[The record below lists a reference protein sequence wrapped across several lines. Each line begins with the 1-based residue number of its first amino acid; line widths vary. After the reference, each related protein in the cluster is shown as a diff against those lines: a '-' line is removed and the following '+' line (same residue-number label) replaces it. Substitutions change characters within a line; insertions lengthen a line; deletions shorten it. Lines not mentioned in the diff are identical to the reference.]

1 MKAKQKLK
9 ISSITGEEIKK
20 IRTDGR
26 MFQKMLKDNENFIH
40 RIIHKINYNKM
51 KDPDAFQDAF
61 QEGCI
66 GLWNAVL
73 SFNPERAASF
83 STYSHTCI
91 ANAVLGRAKEMHK
104 KTGKEIT
111 IEVFRT
117 DSEEATGEYYENK
130 FVIPNKNSSVYS
142 EIEKRFDEERM
153 MKSMSLLDKEIYNL
167 RVVQDKSLKEIPGL
181 IKMKKG
187 TFSLYYYKVFLPK
200 MKKLL
205 KGEASWM
212 I

>member
-1 MKAKQKLK
+1 MKTKEKLK
-9 ISSITGEEIKK
+9 ISSITIEEIQRMKN
-20 IRTDGR
+20 DGR

-51 KDPDAFQDAF
+51 KDADAFQDAF

-91 ANAVLGRAKEMHK
+91 ANAVLCKAKEMHK

-111 IEVFRT
+111 IEAFRT
-117 DSEEATGEYYENK
+117 DNEEATGEYYENK
-130 FVIPNKNSSVYS
+130 FVVPNKTSTIYT
-142 EIEKRFDEERM
+142 EIEKRLDEDRM
-153 MKSMSLLDKEIYNL
+153 MRNMSRLDRQIYHL
-167 RVVQDKSLKEIPGL
+167 RVVENKSLKEIPIT

>member
-1 MKAKQKLK
+1 MKTKQKLK
-9 ISSITGEEIKK
+9 ISSITSEEIQK
-20 IRTDGR
+20 IKTDQR

-51 KDPDAFQDAF
+51 KDADAFQDAF

-73 SFNPERAASF
+73 SFNPEKAASF

-91 ANAVLGRAKEMHK
+91 ANAVLGKAKEMHK

-117 DSEEATGEYYENK
+117 DNEESSSEYYENK
-130 FVIPNKNSSVYS
+130 FVIPNKTSTIYT
-142 EIEKRFDEERM
+142 EIEKRFDEEKM
-153 MKSMSLLDKEIYNL
+153 MTGMSHLDKQIYRL
-167 RVVQDKSLKEIPGL
+167 RVIEDKSLKEIPVL
-181 IKMKKG
+181 VKMKKG